1 MCSRKLSPIYSTS
14 KSTPFVQLGKVA
26 DTAVTNLSKKKKCC
40 AIKFFNKTKKL
51 LKFSK
56 KL

>member
-26 DTAVTNLSKKKKCC
+26 DTAVTNLSKKKN
-40 AIKFFNKTKKL
+40 AAQLSFLTK
-51 LKFSK
+51 LKNY
-56 KL
+56 